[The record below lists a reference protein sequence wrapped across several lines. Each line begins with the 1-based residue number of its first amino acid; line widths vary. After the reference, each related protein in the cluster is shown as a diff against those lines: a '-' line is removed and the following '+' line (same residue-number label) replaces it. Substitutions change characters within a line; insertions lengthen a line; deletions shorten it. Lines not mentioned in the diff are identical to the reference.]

1 MNNKLSNE
9 LSIILDLPP
18 PEIQQIVTY
27 LESLD
32 STEEIENYL
41 EGLIGHDKKFKQ
53 VVKDFISLTKKKK
66 KEKTTT
72 TTTSRIVEEVVK
84 EEKIANLN
92 KEQKKKEKKKK
103 VKNFKDVDTELDD
116 LKAVGIIRYDTDGRI
131 ICDCQASKHNLLT
144 NCLNCG
150 RIICQL
156 EGVGGQPATNRKN
169 DFIQFPE
176 LQQSEEVTESLI
188 KAQKNAEKLLDFD
201 KNSVAR
207 TKVHDS
213 ASDFDYKSQ
222 IGDKWLTFEERAL
235 ALKKS
240 KELER
245 LEEENK
251 RRRVISIDLK
261 SKTISDVTPKK
272 IVLPNELET
281 NNQQKEEKKTS
292 PNFFSNPSILNKP
305 VYIESSITLDSN
317 KIKKN
322 LKSKINVK
330 SQRDIYLDDT
340 VSDKLEISHLK
351 IKPRLNRLQNDLFLE
366 FVGGC

>member
-1 MNNKLSNE
+1 
-9 LSIILDLPP
+9 
-18 PEIQQIVTY
+18 
-27 LESLD
+27 
-32 STEEIENYL
+32 
-41 EGLIGHDKKFKQ
+41 
-53 VVKDFISLTKKKK
+53 
-66 KEKTTT
+66 
-72 TTTSRIVEEVVK
+72 
-84 EEKIANLN
+84 
-92 KEQKKKEKKKK
+92 
-103 VKNFKDVDTELDD
+103 
-116 LKAVGIIRYDTDGRI
+116 
-131 ICDCQASKHNLLT
+131 
-144 NCLNCG
+144 
-150 RIICQL
+150 
-156 EGVGGQPATNRKN
+156 GQPATNRKN

-207 TKVHDS
+207 TKVYDS

-222 IGDKWLTFEERAL
+222 IGDN
-235 ALKKS
+235 

-281 NNQQKEEKKTS
+281 NNQQKEEKKKS